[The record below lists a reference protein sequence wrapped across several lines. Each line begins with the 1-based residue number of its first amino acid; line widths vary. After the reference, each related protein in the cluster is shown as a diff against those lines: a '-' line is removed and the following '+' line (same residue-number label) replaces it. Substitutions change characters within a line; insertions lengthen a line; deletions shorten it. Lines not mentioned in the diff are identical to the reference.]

1 MSYMA
6 LGSEDS
12 FIKAAK
18 QKIAAA
24 DAQVRKGQLDDARN
38 NLLLA
43 RDILINCRDDPK
55 AISLLQS
62 VYKKL
67 DDLSR

>member
-1 MSYMA
+1 MSYVG

-24 DAQVRKGQLDDARN
+24 DAQVSKGQVDDARN

-55 AISLLQS
+55 AINLLQS

-67 DDLSR
+67 DDLNR